1 VAEFKITGQDA
12 FFRKLAAVEAK
23 FVRRGVRAA
32 ASRAMRP
39 VRDAARAGWR
49 AKDDPETSANIAK
62 NVALSSR
69 FDTRTN
75 EVKARVGIRGG
86 ARAAKGDPLNT
97 GHWRF
102 LELGT
107 SEMPAEPVM
116 IPALMSNVATV
127 AQTFFVEAEKELDK
141 ALGP

>member
-1 VAEFKITGQDA
+1 VAEFKIEGKDA
-12 FFRKLAAVEAK
+12 FFRKLEQVTGR
-23 FVRRGVRAA
+23 VVTRGARTA

-39 VRDAARAGWR
+39 VRNTVKAKWA
-49 AKDDPETSANIAK
+49 AKDDPATGASIAK

-69 FDTRTN
+69 YFPKLQEAR
-75 EVKARVGIRGG
+75 ARVGIRGG
-86 ARAAKGDPLNT
+86 ARVTKDPANT

-107 SEMPAEPVM
+107 SEIPADPVM
-116 IPALMSNVATV
+116 VPALMSEAGTV
-127 AQTFFVEAEKELDK
+127 ANTFFTEMEKEVDK